1 MCCKLKPF
9 FLLVGICCS
18 LFNSQADAGFS
29 LGSTRLVVLSQD
41 TQVLKVTN
49 HGDIAFA
56 MQAWAET
63 LTGGNPGHAL
73 VVSPSFAKLAGDSN
87 LDLKLMSLSSS
98 GDTEQLYYLNVQE
111 IPPKA
116 KKDHNGV
123 RGNQVAFAIRTKIKV
138 FVRTEALQEQRRNA
152 EKAVTVSLSEN
163 GKQLHINN
171 PTPFYFT
178 IDTASLGGNML
189 AVSKSGLVPP
199 MAKEAIDIDAN
210 ALVNEEVEISFIDDY
225 GAKRL
230 YSYSI
235 Q

>member
-1 MCCKLKPF
+1 MRCKLKLF
-9 FLLVGICCS
+9 FSLMGICCS
-18 LFNSQADAGFS
+18 LLIGQAYAGFS
-29 LGSTRLVVLSQD
+29 LGSTRVVVLAQD
-41 TQVLKVTN
+41 TQILKVTN

-63 LTGGNPGHAL
+63 PAGGNPGHAL
-73 VVSPSFAKLAGDSN
+73 VISPSFAKLAGDSN
-87 LDLKLMSLSSS
+87 LDLKLMSLANS

-123 RGNQVAFAIRTKIKV
+123 SGNKIAFAVRSKIKV

-199 MAKEAIDIDAN
+199 MAKEAIDIGAN

-225 GAKRL
+225 GAKRQ
-230 YSYSI
+230 YSYAI

>member
-1 MCCKLKPF
+1 MCCKLKSLLIF
-9 FLLVGICCS
+9 FSVFLS
-18 LFNSQADAGFS
+18 LFVEQAHAGFS

-41 TQVLKVTN
+41 TQVLKVLN
-49 HGDIAFA
+49 HGDIAYA
-56 MQAWAET
+56 MQAWTET
-63 LTGGNPGHAL
+63 ESGDNPGHAL

-87 LDLKLMSLSSS
+87 LDLKVMSLSGG
-98 GDTEQLYYLNVQE
+98 GDMEQLYYLNVQE

-123 RGNQVAFAIRTKIKV
+123 RGNKVAFAIRTKIKV
-138 FVRTEALQEQRRNA
+138 FVRTEALQEQRRHA
-152 EKAVTVSLSEN
+152 EKAVTVSLSED

-189 AVSKSGLVPP
+189 PVSKTGLVPP
-199 MAKEAIDIDAN
+199 MAQEAIDIGAN
-210 ALVNEEVEISFIDDY
+210 ALVNEEVEINFIDDY

-230 YSYSI
+230 YRYAI